1 RGGDPARGGTA
12 ERARLHAGVHPR
24 RLPAHRPAGP
34 RARPAPR
41 QPEVRARRRG
51 GRGGAERRADPPALG
66 AARLPQVRGDVPCRV
81 QSTGARGA
89 LRPVRR
95 RTVPARGRPARS
107 HRSSPRASCP
117 RGRAG
122 RGILPGLRAPASRAG
137 HRHAGRRLR
146 ADPGEPGM
154 ILLKSPDE
162 IERMRR
168 SSAIV
173 AEILAAVAS
182 RVRPGVTTGELDT
195 LAEELTRKKG
205 AKPAFKGYVV
215 GGRTF
220 PASICISV
228 NDEVVHGIP
237 SRDRVLRDGDLV
249 GLDFGVCCDGYFGD
263 AARTVSV
270 GRTSPE
276 ARRLMDVTAASLAAG
291 IEAIRPG
298 AHIADISGAIQDVA
312 EGAGFSLVREFVG
325 HGIGR
330 SLHEDPQ
337 VPNYRTGTRGVKLS
351 EGLVLAIE
359 PMVNAGGPEV
369 YVKDDGWTAATRDG
383 RLSAHFEH
391 SVAVTA
397 NGPYILSKP

>member
-1 RGGDPARGGTA
+1 
-12 ERARLHAGVHPR
+12 
-24 RLPAHRPAGP
+24 
-34 RARPAPR
+34 
-41 QPEVRARRRG
+41 
-51 GRGGAERRADPPALG
+51 
-66 AARLPQVRGDVPCRV
+66 
-81 QSTGARGA
+81 
-89 LRPVRR
+89 
-95 RTVPARGRPARS
+95 
-107 HRSSPRASCP
+107 
-117 RGRAG
+117 
-122 RGILPGLRAPASRAG
+122 
-137 HRHAGRRLR
+137 
-146 ADPGEPGM
+146 M

-173 AEILAAVAS
+173 AAILAEVAS
-182 RVRPGVTTGELDT
+182 RVRPGVTTGELDA

-276 ARRLMDVTAASLAAG
+276 AQRLMDVTAASLAAG
-291 IEAIRPG
+291 IDAIRSG

-397 NGPYILSKP
+397 NGPYILSQP

>member
-1 RGGDPARGGTA
+1 
-12 ERARLHAGVHPR
+12 
-24 RLPAHRPAGP
+24 
-34 RARPAPR
+34 
-41 QPEVRARRRG
+41 
-51 GRGGAERRADPPALG
+51 
-66 AARLPQVRGDVPCRV
+66 
-81 QSTGARGA
+81 
-89 LRPVRR
+89 
-95 RTVPARGRPARS
+95 
-107 HRSSPRASCP
+107 
-117 RGRAG
+117 
-122 RGILPGLRAPASRAG
+122 
-137 HRHAGRRLR
+137 
-146 ADPGEPGM
+146 M

-173 AEILAAVAS
+173 AEILAEVAS

-270 GRTSPE
+270 GRTSRE
-276 ARRLMDVTAASLAAG
+276 AQLLMDVTASSLAAG

-391 SVAVTA
+391 SVAVMA
-397 NGPYILSKP
+397 NGPYILSQP

>member
-1 RGGDPARGGTA
+1 
-12 ERARLHAGVHPR
+12 
-24 RLPAHRPAGP
+24 
-34 RARPAPR
+34 
-41 QPEVRARRRG
+41 
-51 GRGGAERRADPPALG
+51 
-66 AARLPQVRGDVPCRV
+66 
-81 QSTGARGA
+81 
-89 LRPVRR
+89 
-95 RTVPARGRPARS
+95 
-107 HRSSPRASCP
+107 
-117 RGRAG
+117 
-122 RGILPGLRAPASRAG
+122 
-137 HRHAGRRLR
+137 
-146 ADPGEPGM
+146 M
-154 ILLKSPDE
+154 ILLKSPEE

-182 RVRPGVTTGELDT
+182 RVRPGVTTGELDA

-276 ARRLMDVTAASLAAG
+276 AQRLMDVTASSLAAG

-397 NGPYILSKP
+397 NGPYILSQP